1 MSQTA
6 QADLPVAAPDNPVGA
21 ELRPHLQANLVLDVA
36 LGTSEDAIL
45 DAYGLQ
51 AHQLAA
57 IRQNTLF
64 RAQLK
69 RVEKQLEE
77 DGASFRLKAA
87 IQAEG
92 MLETNWAMVH
102 DATVPA
108 AVRADLMK
116 ATARWGGYD
125 GNAAKGA
132 AGGGAQFSIAIHLG
146 GDGQKSTGMTIDYD
160 PEGDDGSR

>member
-1 MSQTA
+1 MSQQA
-6 QADLPVAAPDNPVGA
+6 QADQPVAAPDNPVGA

-36 LGTSEDAIL
+36 LGTDEDAIL
-45 DAYGLQ
+45 EAYGLQ

-57 IRQNTLF
+57 IKANPLF
-64 RAQLK
+64 KAQLK
-69 RVEKQLEE
+69 RIEKQLEE

-102 DATVPA
+102 DPNVPA

-116 ATARWGGYD
+116 ATARWGGFD

-132 AGGGAQFSIAIHLG
+132 SAGGAQFSISIHMG
-146 GDGQKSTGMTIDYD
+146 GSEKKSGLTIDYE
-160 PEGDDGSR
+160 PGADDGAC

>member
-1 MSQTA
+1 MDQSA
-6 QADLPVAAPDNPVGA
+6 QASQSVAAPDNPVGA
-21 ELRPHLQANLVLDVA
+21 ELRPHLQASLVLDVA
-36 LGTSEDAIL
+36 LGIDEDVIL

-57 IRQNTLF
+57 IRHNNLF

-92 MLETNWAMVH
+92 MLEQNWAMVH
-102 DATVPA
+102 DSSIPA
-108 AVRADLMK
+108 SVRADLMK
-116 ATARWGGYD
+116 ATARWAKLDGTTQGG
-125 GNAAKGA
+125 GA
-132 AGGGAQFSIAIHLG
+132 AGGAQFSIAIHLNG
-146 GDGQKSTGMTIDYD
+146 SEKPSGMTIDYD
-160 PEGDDGSR
+160 GGDDDGAR